1 MTTNELRSK
10 LYSANEYDS
19 LPTPWNVVM
28 WGIVP
33 VILDKDGNVVA
44 TLMLSDKNEV
54 RFTEQEIIA
63 NVKRLLSGN
72 VR

>member
-19 LPTPWNVVM
+19 LPTPWSA
-28 WGIVP
+28 GIWAKIP
-33 VILDKDGNVVA
+33 AIFDKDGNVIA
-44 TLMLSDKNEV
+44 ILTLKDKNGVE
-54 RFTEQEIIA
+54 FTEQEIVA